1 MKRMLHA
8 CQWLVMTGIFELLPL
23 AAISQTADKEF
34 SVATLNV
41 DGLPTYI
48 ADIHINPDGPG
59 GETQRVGEFLA
70 RKGYDIIG
78 VQEDFNY
85 DEELRQSLELHYNY
99 GDWQGDINLSFGK
112 IMGVLFANER
122 FETDGLRVFWRK
134 NHQIE
139 QENAVAWYDSYGK
152 FDHCWD
158 AIVVKGFR
166 RCEMTLS
173 CGQRIVVYN
182 MHMDASTDADELEG
196 NDWGDKE
203 ARWNQWRQ
211 LREYVMDY
219 LDERPVILMGDMN
232 SLYPRDSI
240 KSIFIDPINATQQY
254 YVSDTWVE
262 ACQQGIYPE
271 MVSGDRYMAYDNGE
285 VLDKILYINPLK
297 GPRLELKSYQLET
310 DYTYED
316 GTPMVDHFPVSV
328 TFRIID
334 DTSGI
339 CQFQLDTSSPQ
350 QIWSIDGRSQSKLR
364 KGLNIVRSSDG
375 SIRKVV
381 LP

>member
-1 MKRMLHA
+1 MKKMLHA
-8 CQWLVMTGIFELLPL
+8 CQWLMMTGIFELLPL

-41 DGLPTYI
+41 DG
-48 ADIHINPDGPG
+48 
-59 GETQRVGEFLA
+59 
-70 RKGYDIIG
+70 
-78 VQEDFNY
+78 
-85 DEELRQSLELHYNY
+85 
-99 GDWQGDINLSFGK
+99 
-112 IMGVLFANER
+112 
-122 FETDGLRVFWRK
+122 
-134 NHQIE
+134 
-139 QENAVAWYDSYGK
+139 
-152 FDHCWD
+152 
-158 AIVVKGFR
+158 
-166 RCEMTLS
+166 
-173 CGQRIVVYN
+173 
-182 MHMDASTDADELEG
+182 
-196 NDWGDKE
+196 
-203 ARWNQWRQ
+203 
-211 LREYVMDY
+211 
-219 LDERPVILMGDMN
+219 
-232 SLYPRDSI
+232 
-240 KSIFIDPINATQQY
+240 
-254 YVSDTWVE
+254 WVE

-316 GTPMVDHFPVSV
+316 GTPMGDHFPVSV